1 METERVMQFMLSHF
15 KNALMFLRL
24 TIACL
29 LFSVTSLNADESSP
43 HIVIVTSSDA
53 ELYSRIG
60 ASVVSKLDQYCRKNR
75 CVNSNHPIIKTISLK
90 QVHEITA
97 TSSSELIISLGSKA
111 RNRLDAL
118 QLADSVQVLHAL
130 IPLNSSLITQKHNHY
145 TLVLDQ
151 PIEKILKFTWALL
164 EPDKPVGILYSSNS
178 QWRMPAI
185 REASKQSTIE
195 ILESRINNQDVRDI
209 GASLKA
215 LLPKV
220 SSILILPDKSIYNRS
235 TIAQLLLTGYQN
247 QIPFIGYSKALA
259 KTGALAS
266 VTTDKNSIAQDISDL
281 AIKLLTGKEVEPIQF
296 PKRHKLVIN
305 KKILESMEIEISPEV
320 MLTDDVEVFE

>member
-15 KNALMFLRL
+15 KNTLLFLRL

-29 LFSVTSLNADESSP
+29 LFSVTSLHAESSSP
-43 HIVIVTSSDA
+43 HIVIITSSDA
-53 ELYSRIG
+53 ELYTGIS
-60 ASVVSKLDQYCRKNR
+60 ASVVSKLDQHCRQNR
-75 CVNSNHPIIKTISLK
+75 CVDHDNPVIKTISLK
-90 QVHEITA
+90 QVDEL
-97 TSSSELIISLGSKA
+97 TSTLNPELIISLGSKA

-130 IPLNSSLITQKHNHY
+130 IPLSSSLITQKHNHH

-151 PIEKILKFTWALL
+151 PVEKILQITRALL
-164 EPDKPVGILYSSNS
+164 EPGKPVGILYSSDS
-178 QWRMPAI
+178 QWRMSAI
-185 REASKQSTIE
+185 REASKESGIT
-195 ILESRINNQDVRDI
+195 ILESRIDNQDVRNI
-209 GASLKA
+209 GVSLKA

-266 VTTDKNSIAQDISDL
+266 VSTEKSSIAQDISDL
-281 AIKLLTGKEVEPIQF
+281 AIKLLTGQKVDPIQF
-296 PKRHKLVIN
+296 PKQHTLVIN
-305 KKILESMEIEISPEV
+305 KKIQESMEIKISPGV
-320 MLTDDVEVFE
+320 MLNDDVEVIE